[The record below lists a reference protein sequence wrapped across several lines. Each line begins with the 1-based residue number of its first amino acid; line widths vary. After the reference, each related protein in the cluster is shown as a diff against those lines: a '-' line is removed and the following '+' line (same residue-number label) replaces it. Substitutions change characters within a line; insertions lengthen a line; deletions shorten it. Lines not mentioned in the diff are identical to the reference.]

1 MLIAQFTYTACQ
13 QPGPYDSV
21 PGWKVKQV
29 EPQGVSRELIQDAA
43 RSFGS
48 FKSPSIDALATMS
61 DVVLN
66 SNAYARIFSAFSQ
79 RSLLTKGGS

>member
-61 DVVLN
+61 EIEGTFI
-66 SNAYARIFSAFSQ
+66 ARVSAA
-79 RSLLTKGGS
+79 